1 MRFLVNAWKIGR
13 EFEDIIDQTE
23 AQLMQQAQQAMNT
36 HPQPSE
42 KQIIENQRSQTELT
56 KEQMKQQGKLADIQ
70 SKEKMEFAKLQME
83 NLNAEERNKLK
94 EGLAL
99 LDADLKVAEKMMQ

>member
-36 HPQPSE
+36 PPQPSE

>member
-1 MRFLVNAWKIGR
+1 
-13 EFEDIIDQTE
+13 
-23 AQLMQQAQQAMNT
+23 
-36 HPQPSE
+36 
-42 KQIIENQRSQTELT
+42 
-56 KEQMKQQGKLADIQ
+56 MKQQGKLADIQ